1 MEVMIFCFG
10 IGMIFG
16 GIIMVPLMYYLDKK
30 EQKWISVKERVPED
44 GTRVLFCDD
53 DTVYYGPHYHNTWW
67 DDVMG
72 GDVKDVI
79 AWTPLP
85 GLYKKEESK

>member
-30 EQKWISVKERVPED
+30 E
-44 GTRVLFCDD
+44 
-53 DTVYYGPHYHNTWW
+53 
-67 DDVMG
+67 
-72 GDVKDVI
+72 
-79 AWTPLP
+79 
-85 GLYKKEESK
+85 ESK